1 MAELRTF
8 KNAADMYAVLAD
20 EIVARL
26 MDGAA
31 RRGGASLVVSGGTTP
46 GELFDVLAGRDAP
59 WSNVDVTLSDER
71 WVDPAS
77 EASNEHLARTRLL
90 VERAAAATLVRLKT
104 KDMHARDAEARINAA
119 IAAMERPFDIVLL
132 GMGNDGHTASLV
144 PGADGLEHALDRS
157 DPALVRA
164 ITPPMR
170 TNMGERMTLTLRAI
184 LDTHWIA
191 LMIRGDAKMETYK
204 RAIAG
209 TDVPPMPA
217 RAVLNQTDVAVTVFW
232 AP

>member
-59 WSNVDVTLSDER
+59 WSNVDVTLADER

-191 LMIRGDAKMETYK
+191 LLIRGDAKMETYK

-209 TDVPPMPA
+209 TDVPAMPV

>member
-191 LMIRGDAKMETYK
+191 LLLRGDAKMETYK

-209 TDVPPMPA
+209 TDVPPMPV